1 MGNRIK
7 RRILSFVLTLL
18 IVSLF
23 VFFFFFLALG
33 DSSSFVLSLEAS
45 SIAVEDYRRTMGL
58 DDNIFIRY
66 LRFLGN
72 FFTLNWG
79 KTIGGEEIRKVILDR
94 LPVTLSL
101 SFYSILFST
110 FFSILIVF
118 FSLQK
123 RGMKE
128 SRIISI
134 LSSAFLVLPSFLTSL
149 LLVLIFSLWLKLFP
163 VSGYSR
169 INNGFF
175 MHFRSLFLP
184 SLTLSLLHSSLMMRI
199 MYSTL
204 KESLEMPYTNTA
216 LSKGM
221 KEKSLVV
228 SSALKPSL
236 PIFFTLISDSISS
249 ALGGSCVV
257 ENVFALPGMGS
268 LMVKGALERDAS
280 LVSTCVMV
288 VAFLVSFTFLV
299 TDILTDA
306 VDPRIRRSNEKA

>member
-23 VFFFFFLALG
+23 VFSSVSLALG
-33 DSSSFVLSLEAS
+33 DSSSFVLSDEAS

-175 MHFRSLFLP
+175 MHLRSLFLP

-299 TDILTDA
+299 TDILTDT

>member
-1 MGNRIK
+1 MENRIK

-23 VFFFFFLALG
+23 VFSSVSLALG
-33 DSSSFVLSLEAS
+33 DSSSFVLSDEAS
-45 SIAVEDYRRTMGL
+45 SIAVEDYRRAMGL

-94 LPVTLSL
+94 LPITLSL

-123 RGMKE
+123 RGMKK

-221 KEKSLVV
+221 KEKSLVL

>member
-23 VFFFFFLALG
+23 VFSSVSLALG
-33 DSSSFVLSLEAS
+33 DSSSFVLSDEAS
-45 SIAVEDYRRTMGL
+45 SMAVEDYRRTMGL

-110 FFSILIVF
+110 FFSILIIF

-184 SLTLSLLHSSLMMRI
+184 SLTLSLVHSSLMMRI

-299 TDILTDA
+299 TDILTDT

>member
-23 VFFFFFLALG
+23 VFSSVSLALG
-33 DSSSFVLSLEAS
+33 DSSSFVLSDEAS
-45 SIAVEDYRRTMGL
+45 SIAVEDYKRTMGL

-184 SLTLSLLHSSLMMRI
+184 SLTLSLFHSSLMMRI

-299 TDILTDA
+299 TDILTDT

>member
-23 VFFFFFLALG
+23 VFSSVSLALG
-33 DSSSFVLSLEAS
+33 DSSSFVLSDEAS

-134 LSSAFLVLPSFLTSL
+134 LSSAFLVLPSFLMSL

-184 SLTLSLLHSSLMMRI
+184 SITLSLLHSSLMMRI

-299 TDILTDA
+299 TDILTA
-306 VDPRIRRSNEKA
+306 TVDPRIRRSNEKA

>member
-23 VFFFFFLALG
+23 VFSSVSLALG
-33 DSSSFVLSLEAS
+33 DSSSFVLSDEAS

-134 LSSAFLVLPSFLTSL
+134 LSSAFLILPSFLTSL

-169 INNGFF
+169 INNGLF

-299 TDILTDA
+299 TDILTDT

>member
-23 VFFFFFLALG
+23 VFSSVSLALG
-33 DSSSFVLSLEAS
+33 DSSSFVLSDEAS

-306 VDPRIRRSNEKA
+306 VDPRIRRSNEKV

>member
-23 VFFFFFLALG
+23 VFSSVSLALG
-33 DSSSFVLSLEAS
+33 DSSSFVLSDEAS

-128 SRIISI
+128 SSVISI

-169 INNGFF
+169 INNGLFL
-175 MHFRSLFLP
+175 HFRSLFLP

-299 TDILTDA
+299 TDILTDN

>member
-23 VFFFFFLALG
+23 VFSSVSLALG
-33 DSSSFVLSLEAS
+33 DSSSFVLSDEAS
-45 SIAVEDYRRTMGL
+45 SIAVEDYRRAMGL

-134 LSSAFLVLPSFLTSL
+134 LSSAFLVLPSFLMSL

-184 SLTLSLLHSSLMMRI
+184 SITLSLLHSSLMMRI

-299 TDILTDA
+299 TDILTDT

>member
-23 VFFFFFLALG
+23 VFSSVSLALG
-33 DSSSFVLSLEAS
+33 DSSSFVLSDEAS
-45 SIAVEDYRRTMGL
+45 SMAVEDYRRTMGL

-204 KESLEMPYTNTA
+204 KESLEMSYTNTA

-299 TDILTDA
+299 TDILTDT

>member
-23 VFFFFFLALG
+23 VFSSVSLALG
-33 DSSSFVLSLEAS
+33 DSSSFVLSDEAS

-128 SRIISI
+128 SSVISI

-169 INNGFF
+169 INNGLF

-299 TDILTDA
+299 TDILTDT

>member
-23 VFFFFFLALG
+23 VFSSVSLALG
-33 DSSSFVLSLEAS
+33 DSSSFVLSDEAS

-123 RGMKE
+123 RGMKK

-134 LSSAFLVLPSFLTSL
+134 LSSAFLVLPSFLMSL

-169 INNGFF
+169 INNGLFL
-175 MHFRSLFLP
+175 HFRSLFLP

-299 TDILTDA
+299 TDILTDT

>member
-23 VFFFFFLALG
+23 VFSSVSLALG
-33 DSSSFVLSLEAS
+33 DSSSFVLSDEAS

-123 RGMKE
+123 RGMKK

-169 INNGFF
+169 INNGLFL
-175 MHFRSLFLP
+175 HFRSLFLP

-299 TDILTDA
+299 TDILTDT

>member
-23 VFFFFFLALG
+23 VFSSVSLALG
-33 DSSSFVLSLEAS
+33 DSSSFVLSDEAS

-163 VSGYSR
+163 ISGYVR
-169 INNGFF
+169 IKDGFIS
-175 MHFRSLFLP
+175 HFRSLFLP

-299 TDILTDA
+299 TDILTDT

>member
-23 VFFFFFLALG
+23 VFSSVSLALG
-33 DSSSFVLSLEAS
+33 DSSSFVLSDEAS
-45 SIAVEDYRRTMGL
+45 SIAVEDYRRAMGL

-123 RGMKE
+123 RGMKK

-299 TDILTDA
+299 TDILTDT

>member
-23 VFFFFFLALG
+23 VFSSVSLALG
-33 DSSSFVLSLEAS
+33 DSSSFVLSDEAS
-45 SIAVEDYRRTMGL
+45 SMAVEDYRRTMGL

-79 KTIGGEEIRKVILDR
+79 KTIGGEEIRKVIFDR

-299 TDILTDA
+299 TDILTDT

>member
-23 VFFFFFLALG
+23 VFSSVYLALG
-33 DSSSFVLSLEAS
+33 DSSSFVLSDEAS

-257 ENVFALPGMGS
+257 ENVFALHGMGS

-299 TDILTDA
+299 TDILTDT

>member
-23 VFFFFFLALG
+23 VFSSVSLALG
-33 DSSSFVLSLEAS
+33 DSSSFVLSDEAS
-45 SIAVEDYRRTMGL
+45 SIAVEDYRRAMGL

-249 ALGGSCVV
+249 ALVGSCVV

>member
-23 VFFFFFLALG
+23 VFSSVSLALG
-33 DSSSFVLSLEAS
+33 DSSSFVLSDEAS
-45 SIAVEDYRRTMGL
+45 SIAVEDYRRAMGL

-72 FFTLNWG
+72 FFTMNWG

-128 SRIISI
+128 SRFISI

-299 TDILTDA
+299 TDILTDT

>member
-23 VFFFFFLALG
+23 VFSSVSLALG
-33 DSSSFVLSLEAS
+33 DSSSFVLSDEAS

-169 INNGFF
+169 INNGLFL
-175 MHFRSLFLP
+175 HFRSLFLP

-221 KEKSLVV
+221 KEKSLVL

>member
-23 VFFFFFLALG
+23 VFSSVSLALG
-33 DSSSFVLSLEAS
+33 DSSSFVLSDEAS

-221 KEKSLVV
+221 KEKSLVL

-288 VAFLVSFTFLV
+288 VAILVSFTFLV
-299 TDILTDA
+299 TDILTDT

>member
-23 VFFFFFLALG
+23 VFSSVSLALG
-33 DSSSFVLSLEAS
+33 DSSSFVLSDEAS

-169 INNGFF
+169 INNGLFL
-175 MHFRSLFLP
+175 HFRSLFLP
-184 SLTLSLLHSSLMMRI
+184 SLTLSLLHSSLMIRI

-221 KEKSLVV
+221 KEKSLVL

-299 TDILTDA
+299 TDILTDT

>member
-23 VFFFFFLALG
+23 VFSSVSLALG
-33 DSSSFVLSLEAS
+33 DSSSFVLSDEAS

-110 FFSILIVF
+110 FFSFLIVF

-299 TDILTDA
+299 TDILTDT

>member
-23 VFFFFFLALG
+23 VFSSVSLALG
-33 DSSSFVLSLEAS
+33 DSSSFVLSDEAS

-123 RGMKE
+123 RGMKK

-169 INNGFF
+169 INNGLFL
-175 MHFRSLFLP
+175 HFRSLFLP

>member
-23 VFFFFFLALG
+23 VFSSVSLALG
-33 DSSSFVLSLEAS
+33 DSSSFVLSDEAS

-169 INNGFF
+169 INNGLF

-221 KEKSLVV
+221 KEKSLVL

>member
-23 VFFFFFLALG
+23 VFSSVSLALG
-33 DSSSFVLSLEAS
+33 DSSSFVLSDEAS

-72 FFTLNWG
+72 FFTMNWG

-204 KESLEMPYTNTA
+204 KESLEMSYTNTA

-299 TDILTDA
+299 TDILTDT

>member
-23 VFFFFFLALG
+23 VFSSVSLALG
-33 DSSSFVLSLEAS
+33 DSSSFVLSDEAS

-257 ENVFALPGMGS
+257 ENVFAIPGMGS

-299 TDILTDA
+299 TDILTDT

>member
-23 VFFFFFLALG
+23 VFSSVSLALG
-33 DSSSFVLSLEAS
+33 DSSSFVLSDEAS
-45 SIAVEDYRRTMGL
+45 SIAVEDYRRAMGL
-58 DDNIFIRY
+58 DENIFIRY

>member
-7 RRILSFVLTLL
+7 RRILSFVLTLF

-23 VFFFFFLALG
+23 VFSSVSLALG
-33 DSSSFVLSLEAS
+33 DSSSFVLSDEAS

-169 INNGFF
+169 INNGLF

-299 TDILTDA
+299 TDILTDT

>member
-23 VFFFFFLALG
+23 VFSSVSLALG
-33 DSSSFVLSLEAS
+33 DSSSFVLSDEAS

-123 RGMKE
+123 RGMKK

-299 TDILTDA
+299 TDILTDT

>member
-23 VFFFFFLALG
+23 VFSSVSLALG
-33 DSSSFVLSLEAS
+33 DSSSFVLSDEAS

-94 LPVTLSL
+94 LPITLSL

-123 RGMKE
+123 RGMKK

>member
-23 VFFFFFLALG
+23 VFSSVSLALG
-33 DSSSFVLSLEAS
+33 DSSSFVLSDEAS
-45 SIAVEDYRRTMGL
+45 SIAVEDYRRAMGL

>member
-23 VFFFFFLALG
+23 VFSSVSLALG
-33 DSSSFVLSLEAS
+33 DSSSFVLSDEAS

-169 INNGFF
+169 INNGLF

>member
-23 VFFFFFLALG
+23 VFSSVSLALG
-33 DSSSFVLSLEAS
+33 DSSSFVLSDEAS

-149 LLVLIFSLWLKLFP
+149 LLVLMFSLWLKLFP

-169 INNGFF
+169 INNGLF

-221 KEKSLVV
+221 KEKSLVL

>member
-23 VFFFFFLALG
+23 VFSSVSLALG
-33 DSSSFVLSLEAS
+33 DSSSFVLSDEAS

-280 LVSTCVMV
+280 LVYTCVMV

>member
-23 VFFFFFLALG
+23 VFSSVSLALG
-33 DSSSFVLSLEAS
+33 DSSSFVLSDEAS

-169 INNGFF
+169 INNRLF

-299 TDILTDA
+299 TDILTDT

>member
-23 VFFFFFLALG
+23 VFSSVSLALG
-33 DSSSFVLSLEAS
+33 DSSSFVLSDEAS

-134 LSSAFLVLPSFLTSL
+134 LSSAFLGLPSFLMSL

-299 TDILTDA
+299 TDILTDT

>member
-23 VFFFFFLALG
+23 VFSSVSLALG
-33 DSSSFVLSLEAS
+33 DSSSFVLSDEAS

-128 SRIISI
+128 SRVISI

-299 TDILTDA
+299 TDILTDT